1 MGNLK
6 KKKNIYV
13 IMTDEIGIHK
23 LFFYKP
29 QKSKKK
35 KVPDETGTGFKAKR
49 WLASPTSPIQLL

>member
-35 KVPDETGTGFKAKR
+35 KYLMRQGLVSRLKGG
-49 WLASPTSPIQLL
+49 